1 MSRTP
6 FSRPDVDDL
15 VSGSHV
21 FKKRFSL
28 NNRLRARLPK
38 ARVKHLFGIVV
49 VVLFLFGSQLTACGY
64 STVSPTGSGS
74 PTSNTTSIP
83 NTPGSR
89 SGPGSTSAST
99 STAGPTT
106 HPTVIPTTNPTA
118 GPTTRPTAVP
128 TTHPTVIPTT
138 NPTAEPTTD
147 PTAGPTTDPTAVPT
161 APPSSFTVSE
171 RQFTLTGS
179 AGQSDP
185 DVQHITLMNNSN
197 PILPLIWSVKVTPD
211 SADAWLRLNP
221 SGDTLDKL
229 SEQIDL
235 IASNLKAHLQPG
247 SYNANLLWK
256 PVNPDPNVDNSV
268 LVTLTVVPSVSSV
281 SQASGPAT
289 GGTSVTISG
298 SGFTGATGVSFGAT
312 AAGSFKVDSDTQIM
326 ATSPAG
332 SGTVDVT
339 VTDTFG
345 TSLTNTGDQFTYNS
359 VPTVSG
365 ISPPM
370 GPAVGGT
377 NVTITGSGFTGATS
391 VSFGPTAASSF
402 TVNSDT
408 QITATSP
415 AGSGTVDVIITTP
428 NGTSATGSV
437 DQFTY
442 ILTPTVVPSPTPTN
456 TPTPTPTTAPSP
468 TPTDTPTPVPPTP
481 TPTDT
486 PTPIPSN
493 TPTPTSIPSMT
504 AHNRFL
510 FRH

>member
-1 MSRTP
+1 MSRIP
-6 FSRPDVDDL
+6 FSRPNVDDL
-15 VSGSHV
+15 VSGSHI

-106 HPTVIPTTNPTA
+106 HPTAVPTTNPTA
-118 GPTTRPTAVP
+118 GPTTHPTAV
-128 TTHPTVIPTT
+128 PTT

-147 PTAGPTTDPTAVPT
+147 PTAGPTTDPTAEPT
-161 APPSSFTVSE
+161 ASPNSFTVS
-171 RQFTLTGS
+171 QQDFVMQGI
-179 AGQSDP
+179 AGQQDP
-185 DVQHITLMNNSN
+185 NQALIPISYNDVSH
-197 PILPLIWSVKVTPD
+197 PLPWSVSITPD
-211 SADAWLRLNP
+211 SVNKWLHVDPPN
-221 SGDTLDKL
+221 GKLDKNTPSL
-229 SEQIDL
+229 DIKVNALNVE
-235 IASNLKAHLQPG
+235 
-247 SYNANLLWK
+247 ANLSPGCYIANLNFTPK
-256 PVNPDPNVDNSV
+256 NPNGISLVRIYLAVSTVASSGIVSV
-268 LVTLTVVPSVSSV
+268 VSLDKTN
-281 SQASGPAT
+281 GPAS
-289 GGTSVTISG
+289 GGTSVKITGTSFTCAKTVKFGSTMASSFNIDSDTQITAVSPPGSGIVDVTVTTPDGTSLSGTADQFTYNSVPSVPTVSGISPTSGLDGISVTITG
-298 SGFTGATGVSFGAT
+298 SGFTGATGVSFG
-312 AAGSFKVDSDTQIM
+312 
-326 ATSPAG
+326 
-332 SGTVDVT
+332 
-339 VTDTFG
+339 
-345 TSLTNTGDQFTYNS
+345 
-359 VPTVSG
+359 
-365 ISPPM
+365 
-370 GPAVGGT
+370 
-377 NVTITGSGFTGATS
+377 
-391 VSFGPTAASSF
+391 PTAASGF

-428 NGTSATGSV
+428 NGTSATGAA

-510 FRH
+510 FRY

>member
-1 MSRTP
+1 MSRIP
-6 FSRPDVDDL
+6 FSRSDVDDL
-15 VSGSHV
+15 VSGSHI

-38 ARVKHLFGIVV
+38 SRVKYLFGIVV

-99 STAGPTT
+99 STAVPTT

-118 GPTTRPTAVP
+118 GPTTHPTAV
-128 TTHPTVIPTT
+128 PTT

-161 APPSSFTVSE
+161 APPSSFTVS
-171 RQFTLTGS
+171 QMNLDFTCS
-179 AGQSDP
+179 AAGQCNPSPQPIEID
-185 DVQHITLMNNSN
+185 NNNKSI
-197 PILPLIWSVKVTPD
+197 PILPINWSVQVTWDPTNSPPQPAND
-211 SADAWLRLNP
+211 LLSVHP
-221 SGDTLDKL
+221 SSGTLDKP
-229 SEQIDL
+229 SDQVNIK
-235 IASNLKAHLQPG
+235 ASNSKAHLPPG
-247 SYNANLLWK
+247 SYIANLVWCPPNK
-256 PVNPDPNVDNSV
+256 DDPNHIVT
-268 LVTLTVVPSVSSV
+268 VTLTVVSSAPS
-281 SQASGPAT
+281 
-289 GGTSVTISG
+289 
-298 SGFTGATGVSFGAT
+298 
-312 AAGSFKVDSDTQIM
+312 
-326 ATSPAG
+326 
-332 SGTVDVT
+332 
-339 VTDTFG
+339 
-345 TSLTNTGDQFTYNS
+345 
-359 VPTVSG
+359 VSG

-370 GPAVGGT
+370 GSAST
-377 NVTITGSGFTGATS
+377 SVTITGSGFTGATS
-391 VSFGPTAASSF
+391 VSFGPTASSSF

-408 QITATSP
+408 KITATSP
-415 AGSGTVDVIITTP
+415 AGSGTVDVTVTTP
-428 NGTSATGSV
+428 NGTSATSAA

-510 FRH
+510 FGY

>member
-38 ARVKHLFGIVV
+38 ARVKHLFGIVI

-118 GPTTRPTAVP
+118 GPTTHPTAVP
-128 TTHPTVIPTT
+128 TTNPTV
-138 NPTAEPTTD
+138 E
-147 PTAGPTTDPTAVPT
+147 PTTDPTAVPT
-161 APPSSFTVSE
+161 ASPSSFVVTEAGITYAFIGTV
-171 RQFTLTGS
+171 
-179 AGQSDP
+179 GQSD
-185 DVQHITLMNNSN
+185 
-197 PILPLIWSVKVTPD
+197 
-211 SADAWLRLNP
+211 A
-221 SGDTLDKL
+221 
-229 SEQIDL
+229 QIDTGKSDFGSPYIDVTYGNPNSSTPAGPIDWSATPSTTTGGNWL
-235 IASNLKAHLQPG
+235 DLDPRGGSLKYG
-247 SYNANLLWK
+247 SPLR
-256 PVNPDPNVDNSV
+256 VNIKVSV
-268 LVTLTVVPSVSSV
+268 LQGMQAGTYNGMIVFSPNTSGSNHDDVTLTVVPVYVSSI
-281 SQASGPAT
+281 SPTSGPSA
-289 GGTSVTISG
+289 GGTSVTVRG
-298 SGFTGATGVSFGAT
+298 SGFTGASSVSFGAT
-312 AAGSFKVDSDTQIM
+312 LASNIMVNSDTKIT

-339 VTDTFG
+339 VT
-345 TSLTNTGDQFTYNS
+345 
-359 VPTVSG
+359 
-365 ISPPM
+365 
-370 GPAVGGT
+370 
-377 NVTITGSGFTGATS
+377 
-391 VSFGPTAASSF
+391 
-402 TVNSDT
+402 
-408 QITATSP
+408 
-415 AGSGTVDVIITTP
+415 TP
-428 NGTSATGSV
+428 NGTSATGGA

-442 ILTPTVVPSPTPTN
+442 ILIPTVVPSPTPTN
-456 TPTPTPTTAPSP
+456 TPTPTPTTVPSP
-468 TPTDTPTPVPPTP
+468 TPTDTPTPMPP
-481 TPTDT
+481 T

-510 FRH
+510 FRY